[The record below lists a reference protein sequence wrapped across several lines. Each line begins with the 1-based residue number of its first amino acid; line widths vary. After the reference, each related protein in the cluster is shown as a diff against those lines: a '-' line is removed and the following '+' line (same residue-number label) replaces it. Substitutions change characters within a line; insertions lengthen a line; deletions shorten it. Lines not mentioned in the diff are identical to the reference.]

1 MGSSFSF
8 KNSWCCSRQPSGIKS
23 VELQNGLWSTLR
35 NKKCGISKWSLPVD
49 KPNDVWTRKS
59 EKHKNDAEPPR
70 HKHAVQGGAHKCKR
84 NYDLLRLDLVSWLE
98 EDVAVRRL
106 AFLLPLGGRIFKT
119 LCLSDH
125 LFNFV
130 CAVALSRH
138 RHYDIMMA
146 CCQNRTTCPSWA
158 QVPM

>member
-84 NYDLLRLDLVSWLE
+84 NYDLLRLDLVS
-98 EDVAVRRL
+98 
-106 AFLLPLGGRIFKT
+106 
-119 LCLSDH
+119 
-125 LFNFV
+125 
-130 CAVALSRH
+130 
-138 RHYDIMMA
+138 
-146 CCQNRTTCPSWA
+146 
-158 QVPM
+158 